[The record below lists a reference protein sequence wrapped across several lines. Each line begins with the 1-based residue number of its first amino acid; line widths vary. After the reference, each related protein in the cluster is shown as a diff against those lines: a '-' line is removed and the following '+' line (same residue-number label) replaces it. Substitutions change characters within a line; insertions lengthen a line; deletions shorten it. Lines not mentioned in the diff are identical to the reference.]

1 MVQRLQDT
9 HRQVL
14 DNYHNSTKF
23 NIINLF
29 LVVTSS
35 QVSLHSLAS
44 LKKPSNFGTKE
55 MRNFE
60 DFHFLHPLFL
70 KESSKSK
77 GMLPIPHMSQIK
89 AFSSF
94 LCHGEQGQNLH
105 LWLSGHFRNP
115 AESASKK
122 PAFPKPWISL
132 TVIELILC
140 SASPLPHAKQYQF
153 KCCHPSFSLPTIQ
166 LFHISR
172 DWGSPPQIYYFI

>member
-105 LWLSGHFRNP
+105 L
-115 AESASKK
+115 
-122 PAFPKPWISL
+122 
-132 TVIELILC
+132 
-140 SASPLPHAKQYQF
+140 
-153 KCCHPSFSLPTIQ
+153 
-166 LFHISR
+166 
-172 DWGSPPQIYYFI
+172 